1 MQKYVERR
9 SILDTNSVML
19 NLRFKHPTILTI
31 LLINSFVITQA
42 QVINT
47 GMTDRP
53 DSIENGKFNIKG
65 YVDIYYG
72 YDFNEPAGSDRQY
85 AVSSSRHNEVNINL
99 AYADLRYQ
107 NDHVRA
113 RFTPG
118 FGTYMNANYNNEKG
132 TLRNLIEANVG
143 VRLSSKREIWVDAGV
158 LGSPFTNET
167 AISKDHFMYL
177 RSLAPEYVPYY
188 LSGVRLTCPFGPKLT
203 TYFYLINGWQQIS
216 DENTPLSFA
225 SQIEYKP
232 NQKVLLNWDT
242 YVGNEKTHLRPIQG
256 NRYFSDV
263 YAIINPEG
271 RLSTT
276 ICLYGGIQEIKDT
289 VLNKSTYQT
298 WWQGNI
304 IGRLKLNAKSNIAA
318 RVEYF
323 EDSKGVVSE
332 VPVVGVNGLNTYSVG
347 LCYNKKITENALFR
361 MEGRHFFSDHNVF
374 INSHNTPTNV
384 ESLLVTNL
392 TVWF

>member
-1 MQKYVERR
+1 MTPNFTTYLK
-9 SILDTNSVML
+9 LLALFLL
-19 NLRFKHPTILTI
+19 NAPS
-31 LLINSFVITQA
+31 LIIA
-42 QVINT
+42 QVVNT

-65 YVDIYYG
+65 YVDVYYG
-72 YDFNEPAGSDRQY
+72 YDFNEPSGADRLY
-85 AVSSSRHNEVNINL
+85 AVSSSRHNEININL

-107 NDHVRA
+107 NNRVRA

-143 VRLSSKREIWVDAGV
+143 VQLSAQKGIWIDAGV

-177 RSLAPEYVPYY
+177 RSLAPEFVPYY
-188 LSGVRLTCPFGPKLT
+188 LSGVRLTCPLGDKFT
-203 TYFYLINGWQQIS
+203 SYLYLVNGWQQIS

-232 NQKVLLNWDT
+232 NTKMLFNWDT
-242 YVGNEKTHLRPIQG
+242 YIGNEKTKSQPLHG

-263 YAIINPEG
+263 YAIINPDG
-271 RLSTT
+271 KVSTT
-276 ICLYGGIQEIKDT
+276 FCIYGGIQEIRDT
-289 VLNKSTYQT
+289 IKNTHQYYT

-304 IGRLKLNAKSNIAA
+304 ISRIRLNKTSTIAGRL
-318 RVEYF
+318 EYF
-323 EDSKGVVSE
+323 EDLRGMVTT
-332 VPVVGVNGLNTYSVG
+332 VPVQGMNGLNTYSIG
-347 LCYNKKITENALFR
+347 LCFNRKVTENALFR
-361 MEGRHFFSDHNVF
+361 MEGRHFFSDRKVF
-374 INSHNTPTNV
+374 LNSDNTPVTSN
-384 ESLLVTNL
+384 SLLTTSL